1 MEYGALHKPRVL
13 TKAERDLLQ
22 ADRPGYG
29 TRHQVEVSFNLV
41 NATVGA
47 GIMGLPYAV
56 SRAGFAVGIAA
67 SIWVALLSQLGLY
80 MLIVAGKR
88 ARIYKFAM
96 LVEHVMGRFG
106 YHFLNFMILIQA
118 GGSCVSYFILLG
130 DTIPILLERYLPQFP
145 ILHSRALV
153 MATIGTCCILPL
165 NMRRSIGALARW
177 SMLSVLCLPI
187 IVMTIL
193 LRAPEYYRR
202 AHTPGEWPQ
211 LDWVGSDVFGA
222 LGIMAFAFSC
232 SQVAFNNFL
241 TLRDQSSVSWCQS
254 TALSTC
260 MSWTVSMV
268 FAVIGYLC
276 FGEGVQSNLF
286 MNFDADDV
294 VVNVGRFA
302 LGFSMIFSIPY
313 VSNRAK

>member
-1 MEYGALHKPRVL
+1 
-13 TKAERDLLQ
+13 
-22 ADRPGYG
+22 
-29 TRHQVEVSFNLV
+29 
-41 NATVGA
+41 
-47 GIMGLPYAV
+47 
-56 SRAGFAVGIAA
+56 
-67 SIWVALLSQLGLY
+67 
-80 MLIVAGKR
+80 
-88 ARIYKFAM
+88 
-96 LVEHVMGRFG
+96 
-106 YHFLNFMILIQA
+106 
-118 GGSCVSYFILLG
+118 
-130 DTIPILLERYLPQFP
+130 
-145 ILHSRALV
+145 
-153 MATIGTCCILPL
+153 
-165 NMRRSIGALARW
+165 MRRSIGALARW

-193 LRAPEYYRR
+193 VRAPEYYRR

-241 TLRDQSSVSWCQS
+241 TLRDQSSASWCQS
-254 TALSTC
+254 TALSTS

-276 FGEGVQSNLF
+276 FGDGVQSNLF

-294 VVNVGRFA
+294 VVNIGRFA

-313 VSNRAK
+313 VSNKAEQYKL